1 MGWEIDTKLISDTT
15 FEIEMYRKNRATNTY
30 HKKYFLSFLNKIG
43 TVLNEWTGN
52 TYIGEPKN
60 KEVEQAFQNFF
71 SAIKNLII
79 FFDSI
84 APQLSRKEKC
94 FVTSIK
100 YSDIIYRYLGHNTPS
115 DNAPIEI
122 KYNNIFV
129 SWSKNKAS
137 PYFESKLYGDI
148 KRLYCKIPNNDFGI
162 DLERLQRYFNELKV
176 PCSFLKNTEQEVI
189 YPTIKET
196 IYFIEDLTDI
206 INDDET
212 KTV

>member
-30 HKKYFLSFLNKIG
+30 HKKYFLSLLNKIG

-84 APQLSRKEKC
+84 APQLSHKEKH
-94 FVTSIK
+94 FVKSIK
-100 YSDIIYRYLGHNTPS
+100 YSDIIYRYLGHNIPG

-129 SWSKNKAS
+129 SWSKNKS
-137 PYFESKLYGDI
+137 NPYFESKLYG
-148 KRLYCKIPNNDFGI
+148 KMKKLYCKIPNNDFGI
-162 DLERLQRYFNELKV
+162 DLEGLQRYFNELKV
-176 PCSFLKNTEQEVI
+176 SCSFLKNTEREVI

-196 IYFIEDLTDI
+196 IYFTEDIADF

-212 KTV
+212 KAI